1 MPTHPFSRHF
11 TLSLAFL
18 ALILFPTP
26 ETKAD
31 SAALPAN
38 AKETSS
44 TSPASRVVRPAD
56 TGAALVNPGMGWTMM
71 YYSNILTN
79 YGSKLEPS
87 DTLEDFPGL
96 SVIYLRLPWAFL
108 EPEEGRYDWSLLDTP
123 TQRWGDHD
131 KQIALRIS
139 CCESWMRYATPQWVE
154 QAGAKGYNFTPGQE
168 KADGPYWEPDYNDPV
183 FLAKLEAFLKAL
195 AARYDGNPAVAFVDV
210 GSYGVWGEG
219 HTWASTHRPYDDAT
233 RQRHLDLYAKYFKK
247 TLLSMNDD
255 FVGPEVKDPNHPLA
269 AHARSLGTTLR
280 DDSICV
286 QPAPNSW
293 FHAGL
298 AQAFWPQVPVILE
311 HEHYGPSKEK
321 GAWGDGSQLA
331 KAVEEYHASYL
342 SIHWWPREFL
352 EANRAVIDRI
362 NRRLGYRL
370 QLREA
375 RWEPSVAL
383 GQPFVFQTQWA
394 NAGVASCYPGGFVA
408 VTLKDAKG
416 GIAAVCVDPGFDLR
430 QLEVGPEGQAPV
442 KTIEFHPTVARMTDR
457 FAANTQ
463 PGVYDLFVSV
473 GTPDGTPRIALPLPD
488 EDGHRR
494 YRLGQIELKPRG
506 Q

>member
-1 MPTHPFSRHF
+1 MPIRSFSIYIF
-11 TLSLAFL
+11 ACLTFL
-18 ALILFPTP
+18 MATP
-26 ETKAD
+26 VSSQD
-31 SAALPAN
+31 S
-38 AKETSS
+38 SS
-44 TSPASRVVRPAD
+44 TNPASRVVRPAD
-56 TGAALVNPGMGWTMM
+56 TGVALVNPGMGWTMM
-71 YYSNILTN
+71 YYSNVITN

-108 EPEEGRYDWSLLDTP
+108 EPEEGRYDWTLLDTP
-123 TQRWGDHD
+123 AQRWGDRG

-154 QAGAKGYNFTPGQE
+154 KAGAKGYNFTPGQE

-183 FLAKLEAFLKAL
+183 FLAKLDAFLKAL

-233 RQRHLDLYAKYFKK
+233 RQRHLDLYARYLKK

-255 FVGPEVKDPNHPLA
+255 FVGPEIKDPNHPLA
-269 AHARSLGTTLR
+269 AHARSLGMTLR

-311 HEHYGPSKEK
+311 HEHYGSSKEK
-321 GAWGDGSQLA
+321 GAWGDGSLLA
-331 KAVEEYHASYL
+331 QSVEEYHASYL

-375 RWEPSVAL
+375 RWEPIVAL
-383 GQPFVFQTQWA
+383 GQPFAFQAQWA
-394 NAGVASCYPGGFVA
+394 NAGVAPCYPGGFVA

-416 GIAAVCVDPGFDLR
+416 GIVAVCVDNSLDLCH
-430 QLEVGPEGQAPV
+430 LEVGPEGQAPV
-442 KTIEFHPTVARMTDR
+442 KTVEFHPTVARMTDR
-457 FAANTQ
+457 FSANTQ
-463 PGVYDLFVSV
+463 PGVYDLFISV
-473 GTPDGTPRIALPLPD
+473 GAPDGAPRIALPLPD
-488 EDGHRR
+488 EDGLRR
-494 YRLGQIELKPRG
+494 YKLGQIEFKPR